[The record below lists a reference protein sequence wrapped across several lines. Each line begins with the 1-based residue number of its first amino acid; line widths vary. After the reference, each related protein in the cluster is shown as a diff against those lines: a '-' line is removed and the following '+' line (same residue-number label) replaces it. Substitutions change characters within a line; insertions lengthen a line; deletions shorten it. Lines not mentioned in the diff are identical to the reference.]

1 MGREHDTARRRD
13 DIDRKRGDI
22 GEEKGRRQRRADVN
36 ITGSKNEE
44 NLHDRFSY
52 YKWTLKI

>member
-1 MGREHDTARRRD
+1 MGRKHDTARRRD

-36 ITGSKNEE
+36 ITGSKM
-44 NLHDRFSY
+44 
-52 YKWTLKI
+52 KKIYTIDLATINGL